1 MDAPPFE
8 HLRRFFERIKN
19 VGFFE
24 RIFSWQG
31 IVSQGYDAFGE
42 YQRLQNLLGEKD
54 QEITGLL
61 SKNRD
66 FEKDAVYQRERVG
79 QIQQELSQEQLR
91 TQSLNERMAENAK
104 VLNERITGI
113 EGERARLSATLEETV
128 ANSDATILQLKEE
141 LVYLKAKN
149 EELLGKISERENEA
163 GGLVA
168 SDKKNRETIEKLNN
182 DITTLTVRH
191 DNLNSQITILKQ
203 ELSQYQQIE
212 EDRIREHDERIAALN
227 ALRQQLDND
236 RLRIDAERTAEI
248 KSKFTEMEQTWKKH
262 EEIVE
267 QSLKSICQ
275 RHTIEYCDKE
285 KFPVSG
291 KKPDNALLIAD
302 QYIIFDA
309 KSPKNSDELGN
320 FRQYI
325 KTQAEAAKKYAR
337 DENVKKDIFLVVPA
351 NTLEYL
357 DEVHLDM
364 ADYQVYVVTH
374 DSLEP
379 IVLALRKIE
388 DYQFVDQ
395 LSPEDREK
403 ICHVIGKFAH
413 ATKRRMQIDTYFFNE
428 FLGLLK
434 SCESLP
440 DDILK
445 SVVSFEKA
453 EKMNPPMEKRKKQ
466 IPITDLEHDVK
477 VITKEAEAREIDV
490 AAVTKE
496 KIETIPLDKYLE

>member
-42 YQRLQNLLGEKD
+42 YQRLQNVVQEKD
-54 QEITGLL
+54 QEITGLA
-61 SKNRD
+61 SQNRD
-66 FEKDAVYQRERVG
+66 LSQRLEYQQQQATR
-79 QIQQELSQEQLR
+79 IQQDLSSEQIR
-91 TQSLNERMAENAK
+91 VRSLNEKIIEK
-104 VLNERITGI
+104 ER
-113 EGERARLSATLEETV
+113 ERATV
-128 ANSDATILQLKEE
+128 AEAQVNSEDHILRLKSDMVMLAAKNEDLQLKI
-141 LVYLKAKN
+141 N
-149 EELLGKISERENEA
+149 ERENIA

-168 SDKKNRETIEKLNN
+168 ADKKNQQAINQLKEDLSASLGKY
-182 DITTLTVRH
+182 DQ
-191 DNLNSQITILKQ
+191 LNSQWIDAQKTLA
-203 ELSQYQQIE
+203 ELRQKE
-212 EDRIREHDERIAALN
+212 EERIREHDARVTELMS
-227 ALRQQLDND
+227 LKKQLEDD
-236 RLRIDAERTAEI
+236 RLRVQADRDAEIRSEFAA
-248 KSKFTEMEQTWKKH
+248 MEKTWKKH
-262 EEIVE
+262 EEVVE
-267 QSLKSICQ
+267 QSLRSICQ

-291 KKPDNALLIAD
+291 KKPDNSVIIAD
-302 QYIIFDA
+302 QYVIFDA

-320 FRQYI
+320 FPLYI
-325 KTQAEAAKKYAR
+325 KNQAEAAKKYTKE
-337 DENVKKDIFLVVPA
+337 ENVKKDIFLVVPA
-351 NTLEYL
+351 NTLGFL
-357 DEVHLDM
+357 TDFHLDM
-364 ADYQVYVVTH
+364 AEYQVYIVTH
-374 DSLEP
+374 ECLEP
-379 IVLALRKIE
+379 VVLALRKIE

-440 DDILK
+440 EEILK
-445 SVVSFEKA
+445 KVVDYEKA
-453 EKMNPPMEKRKKQ
+453 EKMNPPMEKRKKL
-466 IPITDLEHDVK
+466 IPIKELEHEVK

-490 AAVTKE
+490 TAVTKE
-496 KIETIPLDKYLE
+496 RIENIPLDKFLE

>member
-1 MDAPPFE
+1 MDTPPFE

-24 RIFSWQG
+24 RIFSWKG

-42 YQRLQNLLGEKD
+42 YQRIQNLLQEKD
-54 QEITGLL
+54 QEIADLV
-61 SKNRD
+61 SKNRELSQNAD
-66 FEKDAVYQRERVG
+66 YQKQQAARL
-79 QIQQELSQEQLR
+79 QQELTSEQLR
-91 TQSLNERMAENAK
+91 SRNLSEKITEKERD
-104 VLNERITGI
+104 R
-113 EGERARLSATLEETV
+113 ATLAATLAETQ
-128 ANSDATILQLKEE
+128 ANNDTTIDHLKGEIIT
-141 LVYLKAKN
+141 LKSRNEDLLRKN
-149 EELLGKISERENEA
+149 SERENEA

-168 SDKKNRETIEKLNN
+168 SEKKNRETIEKLNI
-182 DITTLTVRH
+182 DIAALNVKNE
-191 DNLNSQITILKQ
+191 NLNTQLIAAKQ
-203 ELSQYQQIE
+203 ELSQYYQIE
-212 EDRIREHDERIAALN
+212 EDRLREHDQRVTALN
-227 ALRQQLDND
+227 SLRQQLEDD
-236 RLRIDAERTAEI
+236 RVRIEAERGEEI
-248 KSKFTEMEQTWKKH
+248 RSRFAEMEQTWKRH
-262 EEIVE
+262 EEQVE
-267 QSLKSICQ
+267 QSLRSICQ
-275 RHTIEYCDKE
+275 RHTIPYCDKE

-291 KKPDNALLIAD
+291 KKPDNAIIVAD

-320 FRQYI
+320 FPLYI
-325 KTQAEAAKKYAR
+325 KTQAEAAKKYAK

-351 NTLEYL
+351 NTIEYL
-357 DEVHLDM
+357 DDVHLDM

-379 IVLALRKIE
+379 IILALRKIE

-440 DDILK
+440 EEIIRK
-445 SVVSFEKA
+445 VVDYEKA

-466 IPITDLEHDVK
+466 IPIKELEHDVK
-477 VITKEAEAREIDV
+477 AITKEAEAREIDV
-490 AAVTKE
+490 KAVTRE
-496 KIETIPLDKYLE
+496 KIETIPLEKFLE

>member
-24 RIFSWQG
+24 RLFSWSS
-31 IVSQGYDAFGE
+31 IVSAGYDAFGE
-42 YQRLQNLLGEKD
+42 YQRLQNLVQEKD
-54 QEITGLL
+54 AEIAGLL

-66 FEKDAVYQRERVG
+66 
-79 QIQQELSQEQLR
+79 LSQNMEYQQQHSTRLQQDLSSEQLR
-91 TQSLNERMAENAK
+91 TQSLNDKIIEKER
-104 VLNERITGI
+104 
-113 EGERARLSATLEETV
+113 ERATFAEAQ
-128 ANSDATILQLKEE
+128 ANSEDHILRLKSDMVT
-141 LVYLKAKN
+141 LAAKN
-149 EELLGKISERENEA
+149 EELQVKINERENIA
-163 GGLVA
+163 GGLIAADRKNQQAITQLKEDLSA
-168 SDKKNRETIEKLNN
+168 SQGKFDQ
-182 DITTLTVRH
+182 
-191 DNLNSQITILKQ
+191 LNSQFIDAQKSLA
-203 ELSQYQQIE
+203 ELRQRE
-212 EDRIREHDERIAALN
+212 EERIREHDARVTELMS
-227 ALRQQLDND
+227 LKKQLEDD
-236 RLRIDAERTAEI
+236 RLRVQAERDEEI
-248 KSKFTEMEQTWKKH
+248 RSEFADMEQTWRKH
-262 EEIVE
+262 EEVVE
-267 QSLKSICQ
+267 QSLRSICQ

-291 KKPDNALLIAD
+291 KKPDNAVIIAD
-302 QYIIFDA
+302 QYVIFDA

-320 FRQYI
+320 FPQYI
-325 KTQAEAAKKYAR
+325 KTQAEAAKKYAK

-364 ADYQVYVVTH
+364 AEYQVYVVTH

-440 DDILK
+440 DEILK
-445 SVVSFEKA
+445 KVVDYEKA
-453 EKMNPPMEKRKKQ
+453 EKMNPPMEKRKKL
-466 IPITDLEHDVK
+466 IPIKELEHGVK
-477 VITKEAEAREIDV
+477 AITKEAEAREIDV
-490 AAVTKE
+490 TAVTKE
-496 KIETIPLDKYLE
+496 KIETIPLDKFLE

>member
-42 YQRLQNLLGEKD
+42 YQKLQTLMGEKD
-54 QEITGLL
+54 QEIAKLL
-61 SKNRD
+61 TRNRD
-66 FEKDAVYQRERVG
+66 LEKDAAYQRERVG

-113 EGERARLSATLEETV
+113 EGERARLEATLAETQT
-128 ANSDATILQLKEE
+128 NTDTTILQLKED
-141 LVYLKAKN
+141 LVRLKSKN

-168 SDKKNRETIEKLNN
+168 SDKKNRETIDKLNN
-182 DITTLTVRH
+182 NITTLTVKH
-191 DNLNSQITILKQ
+191 DNLNSQITTLKQ

-212 EDRIREHDERIAALN
+212 EDRTREHDQRITALN
-227 ALRQQLDND
+227 SLKDQLDKD
-236 RLRIDAERTAEI
+236 RIKIEEERANEI
-248 KSKFTEMEQTWKKH
+248 KAKFAAMEQTWKKH
-262 EEIVE
+262 EETVE
-267 QSLKSICQ
+267 QSLRTICQ

-291 KKPDNALLIAD
+291 KKPDNAVIIAD
-302 QYIIFDA
+302 QYVIFDA
-309 KSPKNSDELGN
+309 KSPKNSEELGN
-320 FRQYI
+320 FPLYI
-325 KTQAEAAKKYAR
+325 RTQAEAAKKYAK

-357 DEVHLDM
+357 DDVHLDM

-388 DYQFVDQ
+388 EYQFVDQ
-395 LSPEDREK
+395 MSPEDREK

-428 FLGLLK
+428 FLALLK

-440 DDILK
+440 EDILK
-445 SVVSFEKA
+445 KVVDFEKA

-466 IPITDLEHDVK
+466 IPIKDLEHDVK

-490 AAVTKE
+490 TAVTKDR
-496 KIETIPLDKYLE
+496 IETIPLDKYLE

>member
-42 YQRLQNLLGEKD
+42 YQKLQSLVGEKD
-54 QEITGLL
+54 QEISLL
-61 SKNRD
+61 KSSNHD
-66 FEKDAVYQRERVG
+66 
-79 QIQQELSQEQLR
+79 LSQGLEYQKQQVASLRQDLTAEQLR
-91 TQSLNERMAENAK
+91 SQILSEKITEKEREKAA
-104 VLNERITGI
+104 
-113 EGERARLSATLEETV
+113 LSATLTETQT
-128 ANSDATILQLKEE
+128 NSEDTILQLKDDMIN
-141 LVYLKAKN
+141 LKAKN
-149 EELLGKISERENEA
+149 EELLRRIGERENEA

-168 SDKKNRETIEKLNN
+168 ADEKNRETMEKLNTE
-182 DITTLTVRH
+182 ILTLTLKNE
-191 DNLNSQITILKQ
+191 NLNSQITSLKQ

-212 EDRIREHDERIAALN
+212 EDRTREHDQRITALN
-227 ALRQQLDND
+227 SLKDQLDKD
-236 RLRIDAERTAEI
+236 RIKIEEERANEI
-248 KSKFTEMEQTWKKH
+248 KAKFAAMEQTWKKH
-262 EEIVE
+262 EETVE
-267 QSLKSICQ
+267 QSLRTICQ

-291 KKPDNALLIAD
+291 KKPDNAVIIAD
-302 QYIIFDA
+302 QYVIFDA
-309 KSPKNSDELGN
+309 KSPKNSEELGN
-320 FRQYI
+320 FPLYI
-325 KTQAEAAKKYAR
+325 RTQAEAAKKYAK

-357 DEVHLDM
+357 DDVHLDM

-388 DYQFVDQ
+388 EYQFVDQ
-395 LSPEDREK
+395 MSPEDREK

-428 FLGLLK
+428 FLALLK

-440 DDILK
+440 EDILK
-445 SVVSFEKA
+445 KVVDFEKA

-466 IPITDLEHDVK
+466 IPIKDLEHDVK

-490 AAVTKE
+490 TAVTKDR
-496 KIETIPLDKYLE
+496 IETIPLDKYLE

>member
-42 YQRLQNLLGEKD
+42 YQRLQNVVQEKD
-54 QEITGLL
+54 QEITGLA
-61 SKNRD
+61 SQNRD
-66 FEKDAVYQRERVG
+66 
-79 QIQQELSQEQLR
+79 LSQRLEYQQQQATRLQQDLSSEQIR
-91 TQSLNERMAENAK
+91 VRSLNEKIIEK
-104 VLNERITGI
+104 ER
-113 EGERARLSATLEETV
+113 ERATV
-128 ANSDATILQLKEE
+128 AEAQVNSEDHILRLKSDMVMLAAKNEDLQLKI
-141 LVYLKAKN
+141 N
-149 EELLGKISERENEA
+149 ERENIA

-168 SDKKNRETIEKLNN
+168 ADKKNQQAINQLKEDLSASLGKY
-182 DITTLTVRH
+182 DQ
-191 DNLNSQITILKQ
+191 LNSQWIDAQKTLA
-203 ELSQYQQIE
+203 ELRQKE
-212 EDRIREHDERIAALN
+212 EERIREHDARVTELMS
-227 ALRQQLDND
+227 LKKQLEDD
-236 RLRIDAERTAEI
+236 RLRVQADRDAEIRSEFAA
-248 KSKFTEMEQTWKKH
+248 MEKTWKKH
-262 EEIVE
+262 EEVVE
-267 QSLKSICQ
+267 QSLRSICQ

-291 KKPDNALLIAD
+291 KKPDNSVIIAD
-302 QYIIFDA
+302 QYVIFDA

-320 FRQYI
+320 FPLYI
-325 KTQAEAAKKYAR
+325 KNQAEAAKKYTKE
-337 DENVKKDIFLVVPA
+337 ENVKKDIFLVVPA
-351 NTLEYL
+351 NTLGFL
-357 DEVHLDM
+357 TDFHLDM
-364 ADYQVYVVTH
+364 AEYQVYIVTH
-374 DSLEP
+374 ECLEP
-379 IVLALRKIE
+379 VVLALRKIE

-440 DDILK
+440 EEILK
-445 SVVSFEKA
+445 KVVDYEKA
-453 EKMNPPMEKRKKQ
+453 EKMNPPMEKRKKL
-466 IPITDLEHDVK
+466 IPIKELEHEVK

-490 AAVTKE
+490 TAVTKE
-496 KIETIPLDKYLE
+496 RIENIPLDKFLE